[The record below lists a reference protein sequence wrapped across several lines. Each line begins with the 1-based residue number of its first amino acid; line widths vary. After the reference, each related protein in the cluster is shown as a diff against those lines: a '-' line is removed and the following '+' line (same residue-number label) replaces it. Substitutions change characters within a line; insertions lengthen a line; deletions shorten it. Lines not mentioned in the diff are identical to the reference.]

1 MKDLFE
7 IKIVLSQKEFDDAMS
22 VRRAVFVDEQN
33 IAEELEFDGN
43 DFTATHA
50 VAYVGKKPVGA
61 MRIRYFKDF
70 VKLERACVLKDFRK
84 TNIAEFLMDSV
95 LRFCAQKGFEV
106 AHGICKKELLPRWQQ
121 QGFFAIEGAMPVEQN
136 GMTLIP
142 IERKIVPSDEKIKI
156 QTSVDIL
163 NKKEGQWFEN
173 AQVGAAAKLERKK
186 QIGRFQAMQK
196 KVEGL
201 KLARNG
207 DINVWRAPLKYDFWD
222 VLEGKTDD
230 KTV

>member
-1 MKDLFE
+1 MKDLFD
-7 IKIVLSQKEFDDAMS
+7 IKIVLSQKEFDDAMR

-33 IAEELEFDGN
+33 IDEALEFDGN

-70 VKLERACVLKDFRK
+70 VKIERACVLKDFRK

-95 LRFCAQKGFEV
+95 LKFCAQKGFEV
-106 AHGICKKELLPRWQQ
+106 AYGICKKELLPRWEQ
-121 QGFFAIEGAMPVEQN
+121 QGFFAIEGATPVEQN

-142 IERKIVPSDEKIKI
+142 IERKIAPSEEKIKI
-156 QTSVDIL
+156 QTSMDIL
-163 NKKEGQWFEN
+163 NKKEGQWFED
-173 AQVGAAAKLERKK
+173 AQVDGTAKLERKK

-196 KVEGL
+196 KVENL
-201 KLARNG
+201 KLALDC
-207 DINVWRAPLKYDFWD
+207 DINVWRVPLKYDFWD
-222 VLEGKTDD
+222 IIQEKTDD
-230 KTV
+230 NAL